1 MTAVQAFRALPRADA
16 EAIADLIDDC
26 RRLPSAWQPRIMAE
40 PPAAGRRHSPIVV
53 SDGCA
58 SMVDGLDPYGS

>member
-1 MTAVQAFRALPRADA
+1 M
-16 EAIADLIDDC
+16 ADLIDDC